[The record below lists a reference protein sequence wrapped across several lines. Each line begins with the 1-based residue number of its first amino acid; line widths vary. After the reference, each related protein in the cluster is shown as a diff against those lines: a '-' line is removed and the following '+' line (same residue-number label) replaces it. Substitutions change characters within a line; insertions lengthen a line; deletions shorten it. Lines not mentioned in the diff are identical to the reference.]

1 MADAPGAPPHAPGA
15 GSRAVPRGGALK
27 VEAPQEEEEA
37 LLPDVPRHPSA
48 QMFGEFGQADEFN
61 SLMYA

>member
-1 MADAPGAPPHAPGA
+1 
-15 GSRAVPRGGALK
+15 